1 MLLHGI
7 SISILSLLYCCNRG
21 YLSTATEICGANRG
35 KMGVNSDSGS
45 NFDGFS
51 WIWMDLDGS
60 GWIWM
65 DLNGF
70 LWICMDLY
78 GFRRIWMDLDGFE

>member
-7 SISILSLLYCCNRG
+7 SVSILSLLYYCNGG
-21 YLSTATEICGANRG
+21 YLLTATEIPEGNRG

-45 NFDGFS
+45 NFDGLS
-51 WIWMDLDGS
+51 WIWMDLDGF

-65 DLNGF
+65 DLN
-70 LWICMDLY
+70 
-78 GFRRIWMDLDGFE
+78 